1 MGLSIQETGCSE
13 EPSAQGYSLILK
25 EKYMRA
31 TGTTIRRMALGSI
44 LTATV
49 HDTRET
55 GTKICSR
62 AEELKVGLM
71 VQNLLVSTLKA
82 VKMVSENT
90 TGQMEPVTRVNGKRM
105 K

>member
-31 TGTTIRRMALGSI
+31 TGTTIRRMALGST

-71 VQNLLVSTLKA
+71 VQNLLLK
-82 VKMVSENT
+82 KTKDLECINHQNQNT
-90 TGQMEPVTRVNGKRM
+90 SIR
-105 K
+105 